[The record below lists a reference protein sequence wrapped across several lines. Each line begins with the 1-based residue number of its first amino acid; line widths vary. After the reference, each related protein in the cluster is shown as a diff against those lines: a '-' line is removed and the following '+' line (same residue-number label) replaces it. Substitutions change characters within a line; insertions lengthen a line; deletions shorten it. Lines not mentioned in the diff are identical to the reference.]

1 MRFNLFQPFA
11 RFLQPYRAQVGL
23 GLFLLFVTLAIS
35 LMIPKLMQWGI
46 EAIEMALKGA
56 ATAAYKTGSLEGDLA
71 FYAGLIAGMSLLNWL
86 LSIGMRYYLTIVS
99 RKVERDIRS
108 AYVNH
113 LLRLPLSYFHQ
124 RRVGD
129 LMARATNDV
138 EAIQRFLHHAF
149 RMSLTGALTFV
160 LTLVLMCFI
169 DWQLAV
175 LSLLP
180 MPAMVLTTRWVGE
193 KVRSGYRQVQ
203 EQFAEMVAHIQ
214 ENLSGMRVVKAYA
227 LEKAEME
234 DFAKLNEDYVERNRR
249 LVKIR
254 ALFYPFTFL
263 LNGASMLV
271 ILWLGGLRVIDGAM
285 SLGAFVAFN
294 AYLIRMGR
302 PMMLLGRIVDE
313 YQRAVASM
321 GRIQSVIDVQPQAL
335 GGAERM
341 ALRGEVEFRSA
352 SFSYDGRS
360 ALKDIS
366 IRVPAGSTL
375 AIVGRVGSG
384 KTTLARF
391 IPRLIEAVDGQLLI
405 DGVPIGQIPL
415 GDLREAIGYVPQETF
430 LFSDTLREN
439 VLLGSDQSTEIG
451 VEEAVEIAQL
461 AADLRSFPLGLE
473 TVVGERGVTLS
484 GGQKQRTA
492 LARAVIR
499 KPKILILDDALAAVD
514 THTEEEILKR
524 LRGIMAER
532 TTIIIAHRISTV
544 KDADQI
550 VVLDEGRVVELGTH
564 EQLQARDGIYADMCR
579 RQNLSSEL
587 EAL

>member
-1 MRFNLFQPFA
+1 MRFNPFKPFA
-11 RFLQPYRAQVGL
+11 QYIRPYRGQVSL

-35 LMIPKLMQWGI
+35 LMIPKLLQWGI
-46 EAIEMALKGA
+46 EAIEIARHGGDE
-56 ATAAYKTGSLEGDLA
+56 AYQTGSIEGDLA
-71 FYAGLIAGMSLLNWL
+71 FYAGLIAGLSLLNWV

-99 RKVERDIRS
+99 RKVERDIRR
-108 AYVNH
+108 AYVNR
-113 LLRLPLSYFHQ
+113 LLLLPLSFFQEH
-124 RRVGD
+124 RVGD

-160 LTLVLMCFI
+160 MALLLMCQI

-180 MPAMVLTTRWVGE
+180 MPVMVLVTRKVGQ
-193 KVRSGYRQVQ
+193 KVRSGYRGVQ
-203 EQFAEMVAHIQ
+203 EQFAEMSARIQ

-227 LEKAEME
+227 LGDSEVASFAE
-234 DFAKLNEDYVERNRR
+234 LNEEYVERNRR

-254 ALFYPFTFL
+254 ALFFPFTFL
-263 LNGASMLV
+263 LNGASMVV
-271 ILWLGGLRVIDGAM
+271 ILWLGGLHVIEGSM
-285 SLGAFVAFN
+285 TLGAFVAFN

-321 GRIQSVIDVQPQAL
+321 GRIQLVVDAESQAL
-335 GGAERM
+335 GGTERVQVHG
-341 ALRGEVEFRSA
+341 AIEFCST
-352 SFSYDGRS
+352 SFSYDGRA
-360 ALKDIS
+360 ALDGVQIE
-366 IRVPAGSTL
+366 VPAGSTL
-375 AIVGRVGSG
+375 AVVGRVGAG
-384 KTTLARF
+384 KTTMARLL
-391 IPRLIEAVDGQLLI
+391 PRLIEVGLGEVLI
-405 DGVPIGQIPL
+405 DGVPVDQIPL
-415 GDLREAIGYVPQETF
+415 GDLRKAIGYVPQETF

-439 VLLGSDQSTEIG
+439 VLLGLEGAGDEQ

-461 AADLRSFPLGLE
+461 AADVASFPRGLE

-499 KPKILILDDALAAVD
+499 KPQILILDDALAAVD
-514 THTEEEILKR
+514 AKTEEQILLR

-550 VVLDEGRVVELGTH
+550 AVLDEGRLAELGTH
-564 EQLQARDGIYADMCR
+564 EELVQKDGIYADMCR
-579 RQNLSSEL
+579 RQNLTSEL

>member
-1 MRFNLFQPFA
+1 MRFNPFKPFSQYL
-11 RFLQPYRAQVGL
+11 RPYGGQIAL

-35 LMIPKLMQWGI
+35 LMIPKLLQWGI
-46 EAIEMALKGA
+46 EAIEMALKGGDG
-56 ATAAYKTGSLEGDLA
+56 AYRTGSIEGDLA
-71 FYAGLIAGMSLLNWL
+71 LYAGLIAGLSLLNWV
-86 LSIGMRYYLTIVS
+86 LSFGMRYYLTIVS
-99 RKVERDIRS
+99 RKVERDIRR

-113 LLRLPLSYFHQ
+113 LLHLPLAFFQ
-124 RRVGD
+124 ERRVGD

-160 LTLVLMCFI
+160 MALLLMCQI
-169 DWQLAV
+169 DWQLAL

-180 MPAMVLTTRWVGE
+180 MPVMVLVTRWVGE
-193 KVRSGYRQVQ
+193 KVRSGYKGVQ
-203 EQFAEMVAHIQ
+203 EQFAEMSARIQ
-214 ENLSGMRVVKAYA
+214 ENLSGMRLVKAYA
-227 LEKAEME
+227 LGDSQVASFAE
-234 DFAKLNEDYVERNRR
+234 LNEEYVERNRR

-254 ALFYPFTFL
+254 ALFFPFTFL

-271 ILWLGGLRVIDGAM
+271 ILWLGGLQVIAGNM

-313 YQRAVASM
+313 YQRSVASM
-321 GRIQSVIDVQPQAL
+321 GRIQSVVDAEQQAL
-335 GGAERM
+335 GGM
-341 ALRGEVEFRSA
+341 GQMQIRGEIEFRSTSHVYA
-352 SFSYDGRS
+352 GRAALDGVQI
-360 ALKDIS
+360 K
-366 IRVPAGSTL
+366 VPAGSTL
-375 AIVGRVGSG
+375 AVVGRVGSG
-384 KTTLARF
+384 KTTLARLL
-391 IPRLIEAVDGQLLI
+391 PRLIEAQSGQLLI
-405 DGVPIGQIPL
+405 DGVPIDQIPL
-415 GDLREAIGYVPQETF
+415 GDLRRAIGYVPQETF

-439 VLLGSDQSTEIG
+439 VLLGLEGAGDKE

-461 AADLRSFPLGLE
+461 AADVESFPRGLE
-473 TVVGERGVTLS
+473 TIVGERGVTLS

-499 KPKILILDDALAAVD
+499 KPQILILDDALAAVD
-514 THTEEEILKR
+514 AKTEEQILLR

-544 KDADQI
+544 KDAEQI
-550 VVLDEGRVVELGTH
+550 AVLDEGRLAELGTH
-564 EQLQARDGIYADMCR
+564 EELVKKDGIYADMCR
-579 RQNLSSEL
+579 RQNLTSEL